1 MAISSADAATLCAR
15 VYALVRAC
23 PPGRVTTYGALGAAL
38 GYPRAAR
45 AIGWIMNETPDRLA
59 VPAQRV
65 ISKDG
70 TLTGGWAFG
79 GVQRMRA
86 MLEAEGVA
94 FDDKGRADMKRHAWE
109 PLKDLDEAERARVLA
124 EADALPV
131 TPSANLLR
139 LLNRDP
145 ASPFREAEARPSPPA
160 SRGTR

>member
-15 VYALVRAC
+15 VYTLMRAC

-45 AIGWIMNETPDRLA
+45 VIGWIMNETPDRLA

-86 MLEAEGVA
+86 LLEAEGIT
-94 FDDKGRADMKRHAWE
+94 FDDKGRADMKRHVWE
-109 PLKDLDEAERARVLA
+109 PLQDLDEVERTQLLA
-124 EADALPV
+124 EADTLEV

-145 ASPFREAEARPSPPA
+145 ASPFREAEARM
-160 SRGTR
+160 